1 MWSIYDTLLLVSGLI
16 TAAIALLPIPEVK
29 AKTRATAALA
39 GGGLIVL
46 ALILGNVRS
55 FTYPSIVFVGPFIA
69 LASLGV
75 VVAEALHRRKNGST
89 LQFDERAQS
98 LTETP
103 GEAVGSV
110 NPPVVSDEGPVGN
123 EWLAVHRA
131 PELSHTVQVEPVVRQ
146 APQTVAAVARVYP
159 PTVAGPPSS
168 EDVRLVAWA
177 EANDPATPAAR
188 LATIVGRFPEFG
200 PAVATHPNCYPELRA
215 WIQEFVLSLVPTG
228 VPPSSRA
235 GGPSLTRG

>member
-123 EWLAVHRA
+123 EW
-131 PELSHTVQVEPVVRQ
+131 
-146 APQTVAAVARVYP
+146 
-159 PTVAGPPSS
+159 
-168 EDVRLVAWA
+168 
-177 EANDPATPAAR
+177 
-188 LATIVGRFPEFG
+188 
-200 PAVATHPNCYPELRA
+200 
-215 WIQEFVLSLVPTG
+215 
-228 VPPSSRA
+228 
-235 GGPSLTRG
+235 TRG